1 MNLRHATLH
10 QLRIFQ
16 AVAEHNSFA
25 RAAEALHLSP
35 PTLSLQVKQLADTVG
50 QPLFEQLGKKI
61 FLTAAGKTLAQ
72 ACQDIA
78 QRMDLLGEDLAAL
91 QGMERGSLKLAIL
104 TTVKYTVP
112 KLLGGFC
119 AAHPGIDVA
128 MVVGNRENLLQRLA
142 SNQDDLYIMGQPP
155 QHVDVVCEAFADNP
169 LVLVA
174 PPSHPLVGKRRID
187 PARLRQEPFILR
199 EPGSGT
205 RLTMER
211 FFAEQ
216 GFSAVNRLEVGSNEA
231 IKQTVRAAWAWR
243 CCRPPPWSRNW
254 RWASWCN
261 STSRAFPSSDVG
273 RWSTPEASACRRPRR
288 PSNSGSLTIVPVKQS
303 SLAADLVKRQF
314 TATGINQLW
323 VADMTYVPTW
333 VGFLYLAVVVD
344 VYSRKV
350 VGWAFGE
357 RMTSD
362 LVVAALNMVNW
373 PGF

>member
-1 MNLRHATLH
+1 
-10 QLRIFQ
+10 
-16 AVAEHNSFA
+16 
-25 RAAEALHLSP
+25 
-35 PTLSLQVKQLADTVG
+35 
-50 QPLFEQLGKKI
+50 LFEQLGKKI

-78 QRMDLLGEDLAAL
+78 QRLDLLSEDLSAL

-155 QHVDVVCEAFADNP
+155 QHMDVVSEDFADNP

-216 GFSAVNRLEVGSNEA
+216 GFSAINRLEVGSNEA
-231 IKQTVRAAWAWR
+231 IKQTVAGGLGLAVLSATTVVSELALGELVQLDVKGFPLIRRWQVVYPRGKRLSPAAQAFKQWLFDHR
-243 CCRPPPWSRNW
+243 PNTTPPP
-254 RWASWCN
+254 
-261 STSRAFPSSDVG
+261 
-273 RWSTPEASACRRPRR
+273 RR
-288 PSNSGSLTIVPVKQS
+288 
-303 SLAADLVKRQF
+303 
-314 TATGINQLW
+314 
-323 VADMTYVPTW
+323 
-333 VGFLYLAVVVD
+333 
-344 VYSRKV
+344 
-350 VGWAFGE
+350 
-357 RMTSD
+357 
-362 LVVAALNMVNW
+362 
-373 PGF
+373 